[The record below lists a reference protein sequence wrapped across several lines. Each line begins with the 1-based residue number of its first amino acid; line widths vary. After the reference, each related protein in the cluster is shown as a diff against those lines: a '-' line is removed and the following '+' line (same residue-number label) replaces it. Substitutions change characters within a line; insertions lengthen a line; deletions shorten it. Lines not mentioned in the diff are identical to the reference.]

1 MGPGLPLLLLGAL
14 ARGPFGR
21 TDVSLQNSLR
31 RLAMDTGPS
40 ADEAC
45 PAGLL
50 SRSDRLLPPWV
61 DDEPRLTLKDTNTDR
76 RGDLLSDTDY
86 GPRRPGRW
94 RYVILTRRRT
104 SGGTHR
110 KSIAPPD
117 QTQMSKQ

>member
-1 MGPGLPLLLLGAL
+1 
-14 ARGPFGR
+14 
-21 TDVSLQNSLR
+21 
-31 RLAMDTGPS
+31 MDTGPS

-86 GPRRPGRW
+86 GPRPGRW
-94 RYVILTRRRT
+94 RYAVLTHPEEDIRRH
-104 SGGTHR
+104 SQEKH
-110 KSIAPPD
+110 SP
-117 QTQMSKQ
+117 S